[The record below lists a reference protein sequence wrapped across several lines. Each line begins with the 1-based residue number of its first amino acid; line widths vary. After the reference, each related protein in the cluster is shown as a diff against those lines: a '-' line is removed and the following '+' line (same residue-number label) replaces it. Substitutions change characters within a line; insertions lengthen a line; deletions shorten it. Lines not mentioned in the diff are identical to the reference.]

1 MPVVEADFCTSRT
14 AWAVRAFGSPGTPI
28 RALCSKNWRGK
39 CTGKPPH
46 GPQCVHSFSG
56 KKFTLPIEWHTTALD
71 AFESSREET
80 EKDQEAKE
88 YIEKAVSV
96 FPMERVAAV
105 ALSYPR
111 MWIHL
116 RREVFRMGPQQD
128 INARTFMLLSH
139 MSAIPRSC
147 MPALGGITDAR
158 KLTAPAARAERYL
171 RWLTHKDKIHPEDA
185 PFLAVAIRE
194 ALAPLAQD
202 TAAIVT
208 KHLFASTPA
217 VPLSI

>member
-14 AWAVRAFGSPGTPI
+14 AWAVRAFGQQGTPL

-39 CTGKPPH
+39 CTGKSPH

-56 KKFTLPIEWHTTALD
+56 KKFTFPIEWHPPALD
-71 AFESSREET
+71 AFENSRDEN
-80 EKDQEAKE
+80 EKDGEARE

-96 FPMERVAAV
+96 FPLERVAAV
-105 ALSYPR
+105 AQLYPR

-116 RREVFRMGPQQD
+116 RREVFNKGPQQD
-128 INARTFMLLSH
+128 ISARTFMLLSH

-147 MPALGGITDAR
+147 MPALGRLTDAR
-158 KLTAPAARAERYL
+158 KLTAQAARAERYI
-171 RWLTHKDKIHPEDA
+171 RWLTNKEKIHPDDA
-185 PFLAVAIRE
+185 PFLAEAIRE
-194 ALAPLAQD
+194 ALQPLAQD

-208 KHLFASTPA
+208 KHLFAPTPA